1 MPLSL
6 FSLIGTTRSK
16 SPAILIPP
24 GGRKGPAGHSKGRRF
39 LDRSLVLM
47 VAGLALVAL
56 SACEPIPGTGWVP
69 TTGTQPVPTTST
81 QPELASYTNGVD
93 VSHHQGVIDWASVAK
108 SGERFVIAK
117 ATEGTTF
124 NDSYYATNKR
134 GATANGLIFGAYHY
148 ARPGGS
154 DPTAIKNDA
163 IAEAD
168 HFVSVAGISRG
179 ALLPVLDLEE
189 TGGLGVNDLKNW
201 TRAYLDRIESRLGV
215 KAIIYSYPYFW
226 ENYLGNTTW
235 FAATGY
241 NFVWIAHYGVTSP
254 RVPANNWNGQ
264 GWTFWQWTGC
274 GTVPGVTGCV
284 DRNYYQGTDL
294 SPVRVP

>member
-1 MPLSL
+1 MLRGL
-6 FSLIGTTRSK
+6 HRWGWALTKGT
-16 SPAILIPP
+16 
-24 GGRKGPAGHSKGRRF
+24 RRF
-39 LDRSLVLM
+39 VT
-47 VAGLALVAL
+47 AAALVAAVL
-56 SACEPIPGTGWVP
+56 GVVLPTGRAEA
-69 TTGTQPVPTTST
+69 G
-81 QPELASYTNGVD
+81 SYTKGID
-93 VSHHQGVIDWASVAK
+93 VSRYQGTIDWASVAR
-108 SGERFVIAK
+108 SGERFVFAK
-117 ATEGTTF
+117 ATEGGTY
-124 NDSYYATNKR
+124 NDPYYATNKW
-134 GATANGLIFGAYHY
+134 GATANGLTFGAYHF
-148 ARPGGS
+148 ARPSGS
-154 DPTAIKNDA
+154 NSRAIKKDA

-235 FAATGY
+235 FAATGH
-241 NFVWIAHYGVTSP
+241 NFLWIAHYGVTSP
-254 RVPANNWNGQ
+254 KVPANNWNGQ

-294 SPVRVP
+294 SSVLIP